1 MNSSRRLL
9 TFAAFT
15 WPGLIVGQPVLSL
28 NSASGPIGIPIAT
41 SLSISGTTASNG
53 PSALQFALGF
63 QSADFSSVTVAAG
76 PAAAGASKS
85 ISCNSATGRVRCVL
99 WGMNKKALSNGVLAT
114 VTAVPSVT
122 SSKSS
127 RSISIGEVTSAAMG
141 GASVPLNAG
150 TGGAIQVVG
159 AGAGVGTST
168 LSSVKC
174 YPNPIGPGASSTC
187 SVVLSG
193 AAAAATVVAISDSSP
208 ALTVPASVTIAA
220 GQSSATF
227 AARAGTFS
235 ATSTAVLTATLNGVS
250 RTSNLTLIA
259 DACPCSIF
267 QTSVPTTAPV
277 MDTVAVELG
286 VKFRAKVAGSIT
298 GIRFYKHEKN
308 TGAHVGSLW
317 TQRGELIGRV
327 NFTNET
333 SSGWQTA
340 SFTKPIPIAANT
352 TYVASYRSPTGRF
365 SADRHHFATARTEN
379 SNLYALRNGEEGFNG
394 VFRYGTSGFP
404 TNGYISTNYWV
415 DVVFARS
422 QGATAS
428 DAEFREVSA
437 LSVSEA
443 AGSSSEAAKPL
454 AETMTSAPPA
464 GDSSTSALHVPASEL
479 ARPGQ
484 PVSFVVASED
494 GQGRPSA
501 ITPTRL
507 PAGASFDAVSNHLE
521 WVPSA
526 DQVGDQT
533 LAFRAISAAGEITEG
548 QSTFK
553 IGWGLPE
560 IALPSS
566 LACSPSSVGKL
577 TGTWLAAE
585 ELSDPSGA
593 SLELGGTRVRV
604 NGLLAPVLRT
614 HPREIEFQCPADLP
628 GSSLSIS
635 VETESGTT
643 APLRTTMLAANPVIL
658 TSQPTEDGALLLR
671 ATGITVSEATSGE
684 VKLNGVAAPIQE
696 ATPSPGEAGVTTIEV
711 KVPEGIASERA
722 IPVQL
727 EVHPPGGKESVSN
740 STPAVAK

>member
-1 MNSSRRLL
+1 MISYRRLL
-9 TFAAFT
+9 IFGAFS
-15 WPGLIVGQPVLSL
+15 WPGLMVGQPVLSL
-28 NSASGPIGIPIAT
+28 NSASGPIGTPIAT
-41 SLSISGTTASNG
+41 SLSISGATASNG

-63 QSADFSSVTVAAG
+63 QSADFSSVTVVAG
-76 PAAAGASKS
+76 PAAAGAGKS
-85 ISCNSATGRVRCVL
+85 ISCNPVTGRVRCVL
-99 WGMNKKALSNGVLAT
+99 WGMNKTAVGNGVLAT
-114 VTAVPSVT
+114 VTVVPSLT
-122 SSKSS
+122 SSLAS
-127 RSISIGEVTSAAMG
+127 RPISIGEVTSAAVG
-141 GASVPLNAG
+141 GALVPLNAATGGSVQVIG
-150 TGGAIQVVG
+150 TGGG
-159 AGAGVGTST
+159 AGAAT

-174 YPNPIGPGASSTC
+174 YPNPIGPGAASTC

-193 AAAAATVVAISDSSP
+193 GATAATVIAIFDNSP

-235 ATSTAVLTATLNGVS
+235 ATSIAVITATLNGVS

-277 MDTVAVELG
+277 LDTVAVELG

-298 GIRFYKHEKN
+298 GIRFYKHDKN
-308 TGAHVGSLW
+308 TGAHTGSLW

-333 SSGWQTA
+333 ASGWQTA
-340 SFTKPIPIAANT
+340 SFAKPIPIAANT

-365 SADRHHFATARTEN
+365 SADRNHFATARTEN
-379 SNLYALRNGEEGFNG
+379 SNLYALRDGEEGFNG
-394 VFRYGTSGFP
+394 VFRYGASSGFP
-404 TNGYISTNYWV
+404 TNGYISSNYWV
-415 DVVFARS
+415 DVVFARG

-428 DAEFREVSA
+428 DAEFREVSS
-437 LSVSEA
+437 LRVSEA
-443 AGSSSEAAKPL
+443 ADSGEAAKPL
-454 AETMTSAPPA
+454 AETVTSAPPA
-464 GDSSTSALHVPASEL
+464 GDSSASALHLPASEL

-494 GQGRPSA
+494 AQGRPSA

-507 PAGASFDAVSNHLE
+507 PAGASFDAVSNHLQ

-526 DQVGDQT
+526 DQVGDQI
-533 LAFRAISAAGEITEG
+533 LAFRAVSAAGEITEG

-566 LACSPSSVGKL
+566 AACSPLSIGKL
-577 TGTWLAAE
+577 TGTWLATE

-614 HPREIEFQCPADLP
+614 HPREIEFQCPSDIP

-643 APLRTTMLAANPVIL
+643 TPLRTTMLAANPVIL
-658 TSQPTEDGALLLR
+658 TSQRAEDGLLLLR
-671 ATGITVSEATSGE
+671 ATGMTVSEATSGE

-696 ATPSPGEAGVTTIEV
+696 ATLSPGEAGVTTIEV
-711 KVPEGIASERA
+711 KVPEDIASDRA
-722 IPVQL
+722 VPVQL
-727 EVHPPGGKESVSN
+727 EVRSPSGKESVSN